1 MHSIYWRFCVHA
13 SLTILLSVG
22 TFSQMRGKEA
32 KVMVF
37 FRETE
42 IKLTNTMVHCISPT
56 LFQTEVGDSHD
67 TCEEPHVKNE
77 EGIHQQ
83 RGLNVRVRS
92 SHGPLSTS
100 EPKRETISLLV

>member
-22 TFSQMRGKEA
+22 AFSQMPSKEA
-32 KVMVF
+32 KVMVV

-67 TCEEPHVKNE
+67 TQPHVKNE

-83 RGLNVRVRS
+83 RGFNVRVRS

-100 EPKRETISLLV
+100 EPRRETISLLV